1 MLRRAVAAG
10 YHIGARAT
18 TGHYWAVVRGTEP
31 PAPPPQAGA
40 APRQPPPAPQ
50 APGFRRAND
59 AEVADAMRTFAR
71 GVLTDMRWGGADA
84 QRAVSLVALE
94 RVDGPRARSSLSER
108 ANLLAAPA
116 PAPAGRPCLRCT
128 LHNAPGARA
137 CVACRTPLRR

>member
-1 MLRRAVAAG
+1 MGQGSESADPGTALLRRAVAAG

-59 AEVADAMRTFAR
+59 AEVADAMRTFADA
-71 GVLTDMRWGGADA
+71 GVGLLCAAVA
-84 QRAVSLVALE
+84 QR
-94 RVDGPRARSSLSER
+94 DGGEP
-108 ANLLAAPA
+108 PA
-116 PAPAGRPCLRCT
+116 TKL
-128 LHNAPGARA
+128 
-137 CVACRTPLRR
+137 